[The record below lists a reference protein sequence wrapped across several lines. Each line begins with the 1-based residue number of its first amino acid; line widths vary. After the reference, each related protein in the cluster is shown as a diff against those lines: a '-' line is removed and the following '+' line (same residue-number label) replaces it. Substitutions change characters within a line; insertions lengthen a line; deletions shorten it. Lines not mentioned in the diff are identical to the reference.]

1 MVEVYGSTAL
11 RGYQKSSSRL
21 LRCCFSISE
30 FIKILKWKFLRLI
43 FLMTYYSNL
52 NSCVKGVEILA
63 NAISVPITNLNYI
76 FIVIKNF
83 AFALTIYCWSNKSI
97 ALIKLTS
104 SPTGMVDGSTF
115 HELND
120 FIVAA
125 ACFSSAGHSVNKCI
139 KSSL

>member
-1 MVEVYGSTAL
+1 ME
-11 RGYQKSSSRL
+11 
-21 LRCCFSISE
+21 
-30 FIKILKWKFLRLI
+30 FLRLL
-43 FLMTYYSNL
+43 FLVTYYKNL

-63 NAISVPITNLNYI
+63 SAISVPITNLNNI
-76 FIVIKNF
+76 IIVNKNF
-83 AFALTIYCWSNKSI
+83 AFALTIYCGSNKSI

-120 FIVAA
+120 FIEAA

-139 KSSL
+139 KSSFASSSSALQKVQWGDSD

>member
-1 MVEVYGSTAL
+1 ML
-11 RGYQKSSSRL
+11 
-21 LRCCFSISE
+21 
-30 FIKILKWKFLRLI
+30 
-43 FLMTYYSNL
+43 TYYKNS

-63 NAISVPITNLNYI
+63 SAISVPLTNLNNI
-76 FIVIKNF
+76 IIVNKNF

-139 KSSL
+139 KSSLKSVPSSSALQKVQWGDSD

>member
-1 MVEVYGSTAL
+1 ME
-11 RGYQKSSSRL
+11 
-21 LRCCFSISE
+21 I
-30 FIKILKWKFLRLI
+30 LRLI
-43 FLMTYYSNL
+43 FLVTYYKNL

-63 NAISVPITNLNYI
+63 NAISVPITNLNNI
-76 FIVIKNF
+76 IINKNF
-83 AFALTIYCWSNKSI
+83 AFALTIYCGSNKSI

-139 KSSL
+139 KSSLKSVPSSSALQKVQWGDSD

>member
-1 MVEVYGSTAL
+1 MS
-11 RGYQKSSSRL
+11 K
-21 LRCCFSISE
+21 E
-30 FIKILKWKFLRLI
+30 FFTLATLADFRFLNLKFLKWKFLRLI
-43 FLMTYYSNL
+43 FLVTYYKNL
-52 NSCVKGVEILA
+52 NSCAKGVEILA
-63 NAISVPITNLNYI
+63 SAISVPITNLNYI
-76 FIVIKNF
+76 IIVIKNF
-83 AFALTIYCWSNKSI
+83 AFALTIYCGSNKSI